1 MSESGKP
8 AASRVREHS
17 EYLFKQFAQT
27 KDPELRA
34 ELVNAHQNLV
44 HYLAA
49 KFANRGEPLEDLISV
64 GNIGLVNAVDRFDPN
79 RGIKFSTFATPTIVG
94 EIRRYFRDKAWSLK
108 VPRRLQELNQTASR
122 ASARL
127 LQKLGRA
134 PTIAELAQEIQ
145 ASEEDTLAALEL
157 ANAYETVS
165 IDAPQS
171 GADGSSTTP
180 GDTIGSEDESLGKL
194 EAYDDLTRAL
204 ESLGDRER
212 SILYYRFFNDMSQT
226 EVAKRLNISQMH
238 VSRLQS
244 KALKRLKQLLTK

>member
-1 MSESGKP
+1 MTTGGRT
-8 AASRVREHS
+8 AATKVRENS
-17 EYLFKQFAQT
+17 ERLFKEFGET
-27 KDPELRA
+27 RDPELRA
-34 ELVNAHQNLV
+34 ALIDAHQNLV
-44 HYLAA
+44 HFLAA

-108 VPRRLQELNQTASR
+108 VPRRLQELNQAAAH

-127 LQKLGRA
+127 QQKLGRA
-134 PTIAELAQEIQ
+134 PTVAELAEEIK

-165 IDAPQS
+165 VDAAPTS
-171 GADGSSTTP
+171 ADGSAASP
-180 GDTIGSEDESLGKL
+180 GETIGAEDESLEKL
-194 EAYDDLTRAL
+194 KTYDDLTRAL

-212 SILYYRFFNDMSQT
+212 SILYFRFFNDMSQT

-244 KALKRLKQLLTK
+244 KALKRLKQLLAE